1 MGTDRRIVPN
11 IMKRHILIFLL
22 LFCFSAYAAAEDPGQ
37 KFQGF
42 NLEGFADDGSK
53 SWDVN
58 GDTADIEGQEIKLT
72 NVDANTYGERT
83 MNVKAKTG
91 FVNQTSGKMR
101 LEKDVVITSDE
112 GQQLITDS
120 LDWDRNADLVTTED
134 DVKIVDERFSAYGS
148 GMRAQ
153 PGQKL
158 AQLNRDVT
166 MYVDTVPESED
177 DNLVT
182 ITCDGPVVIDQAE
195 GKATFEDNVVAVQ
208 TDRTLK
214 ADVMEVY
221 FNEDMS
227 SISSMICIGNVVI
240 MQGGNKTYAEKAV
253 YNAQT
258 KKMTLSGRPKL
269 IIQTEG
275 EGAITSFGN

>member
-1 MGTDRRIVPN
+1 
-11 IMKRHILIFLL
+11 MKRYTILMLL
-22 LFCFSAYAAAEDPGQ
+22 LFCFSAHAAAEDPQQ

-58 GDTADIEGQEIKLT
+58 GDTADILGQDIMLT
-72 NVDANTYGERT
+72 NVDANMYGERT

-91 FVNQTSGKMR
+91 YMNQTSGKMR
-101 LEKDVVITSDE
+101 LQEDVVITSDE
-112 GQQLITDS
+112 GQQLMTDS
-120 LDWDRNADLVTTED
+120 LDWDRNADLVTTDD
-134 DVKIVDERFSAYGS
+134 DVRIVDTRFSATGS
-148 GMRAQ
+148 GMKAQ
-153 PGQKL
+153 PGMKL
-158 AQLNRDVT
+158 AQLNKDVT
-166 MYVDTVPESED
+166 MYVDTVPESQD

-182 ITCDGPVVIDQAE
+182 ITCDGPVVIDQAA

-214 ADVMEVY
+214 ADIMEIY
-221 FNEDMS
+221 FNQDMS
-227 SISSMICIGNVVI
+227 AISSMICIGNVVI

-253 YNAQT
+253 YNAETQ
-258 KKMTLSGRPKL
+258 KLTLTGRPKL
-269 IIQTEG
+269 ILQTEG